1 MNIDLCYNYSEI
13 HDLRNI
19 GEVEWLLLIGIK
31 RIFGKDQSSLP
42 NVLRGNLP
50 EQIVAQIQ
58 AGNQKLRNL
67 FIAEH
72 QQYVAGVAGQFYK
85 RHINPAIDDEFTIA
99 LAAFDEAINMYNSQM
114 NWSFLDFAE
123 SIMQQRMAEYKN
135 KGNSI
140 FVESFSQSHNYEK
153 QNGLEERQVE
163 IADLSEVLSDF
174 GIDYDDLVAESPDD
188 EELSFELL
196 AVAKELAVNT
206 DLMRQLLK
214 TRKLPIKE
222 LAARS
227 GVSRRTLNKHQ
238 HYVTIIAILN
248 NGPFPSLST
257 YLDPASSRERRG
269 KI

>member
-1 MNIDLCYNYSEI
+1 
-13 HDLRNI
+13 
-19 GEVEWLLLIGIK
+19 VAWLLLIGIK
-31 RIFGKDQSSLP
+31 GFLGKDQSSLP
-42 NVLRGNLP
+42 NVLRSNLP

-72 QQYVAGVAGQFYK
+72 QQYVAKFAGQFYK

-99 LAAFDEAINMYNSQM
+99 LAAFDEAINLYNSQM

-123 SIMQQRMAEYKN
+123 TVMQQRMAEYRN
-135 KGNSI
+135 KGTSI
-140 FVESFSQSHNYEK
+140 FVESFSQVENYDK
-153 QNGLEERQVE
+153 QSGLEERQVE

-174 GIDYDDLVAESPDD
+174 GIEFVDLIAESPDD

-196 AVAKELAVNT
+196 TVAKELAANAE
-206 DLMRQLLK
+206 LMRQLLK

-227 GVSRRTLNKHQ
+227 GISRRTLNQHQ
-238 HYVTIIAILN
+238 HYVTIIAILS
-248 NGPFPSLST
+248 NGPFPSLRT
-257 YLDPASSRERRG
+257 YLDLASVRERRG
-269 KI
+269 RI